1 MRLLLGREPH
11 RLEAMRTEAPRV
23 RGGEVSGQTH
33 SQDRKAEVRAALQL
47 DSEPDDEFMALLAEV
62 GEGDVAAG
70 PMVPIHARG
79 YTPDEIED
87 VVINATTGEL
97 LARAR
102 GGPGPEE
109 GRLERAR
116 ARGGRTLASIGEK
129 VGVTRARIQQ
139 LERSTN
145 IEIATFVRVAKAC
158 GYEVSVHLRPLR
170 SGFPPLSAVLGAP
183 DAT

>member
-1 MRLLLGREPH
+1 M
-11 RLEAMRTEAPRV
+11 
-23 RGGEVSGQTH
+23 SGQRH
-33 SQDRKAEVRAALQL
+33 SQDRRAEVRAALQL
-47 DSEPDDEFMALLAEV
+47 DSEPTDEFMTLLAEL
-62 GEGDVAAG
+62 GEPLLSSTLLLPGQEVPFSDAHDIRDRLERRVDLVIDAGACDV
-70 PMVPIHARG
+70 VPSTVIDMT

-87 VVINATTGEL
+87 VVVNATTGEL
-97 LARAR
+97 L
-102 GGPGPEE
+102 
-109 GRLERAR
+109 AR

-158 GYEVSVHLRPLR
+158 GYEVSVHLRPLH

-183 DAT
+183 DAP

>member
-11 RLEAMRTEAPRV
+11 RLQAMRTEDPRI
-23 RGGEVSGQTH
+23 RGGQMSGQTH

-87 VVINATTGEL
+87 VVINGTTGEL
-97 LARAR
+97 LAQ
-102 GGPGPEE
+102 
-109 GRLERAR
+109 

-158 GYEVSVHLRPLR
+158 GYEVSVHLRPLH
-170 SGFPPLSAVLGAP
+170 SDLSPLSAVLGAP

>member
-1 MRLLLGREPH
+1 M
-11 RLEAMRTEAPRV
+11 
-23 RGGEVSGQTH
+23 SGQTH
-33 SQDRKAEVRAALQL
+33 SQDKRAEVRAALQL
-47 DSEPDDEFMALLAEV
+47 DNEP
-62 GEGDVAAG
+62 
-70 PMVPIHARG
+70 
-79 YTPDEIED
+79 TDEIED

-97 LARAR
+97 LAQ
-102 GGPGPEE
+102 
-109 GRLERAR
+109 

-158 GYEVSVHLRPLR
+158 GYEVSVRLRPLR
-170 SGFPPLSAVLGAP
+170 PGLPPLSAVLGAP

>member
-1 MRLLLGREPH
+1 M
-11 RLEAMRTEAPRV
+11 
-23 RGGEVSGQTH
+23 SGQTH
-33 SQDRKAEVRAALQL
+33 SQDKKAEVRAALNL
-47 DSEPDDEFMALLAEV
+47 DSDPDDEFMALLAEV

-70 PMVPIHARG
+70 PVAPIHARG

-97 LARAR
+97 L
-102 GGPGPEE
+102 
-109 GRLERAR
+109 AR

-170 SGFPPLSAVLGAP
+170 PGLPTLSAVLGAP

>member
-1 MRLLLGREPH
+1 ME
-11 RLEAMRTEAPRV
+11 EA
-23 RGGEVSGQTH
+23 
-33 SQDRKAEVRAALQL
+33 
-47 DSEPDDEFMALLAEV
+47 
-62 GEGDVAAG
+62 
-70 PMVPIHARG
+70 I
-79 YTPDEIED
+79 
-87 VVINATTGEL
+87 INGTTGDL
-97 LARAR
+97 L
-102 GGPGPEE
+102 
-109 GRLERAR
+109 AR

-170 SGFPPLSAVLGAP
+170 SDLSPLSAVLGGS

>member
-1 MRLLLGREPH
+1 MRRLVGREPH
-11 RLEAMRTEAPRV
+11 RLEAMRTEDPRV

-33 SQDRKAEVRAALQL
+33 SQDSKAELRAALQL
-47 DSEPDDEFMALLAEV
+47 DSEP
-62 GEGDVAAG
+62 
-70 PMVPIHARG
+70 
-79 YTPDEIED
+79 TDEIED

-97 LARAR
+97 LAQ
-102 GGPGPEE
+102 
-109 GRLERAR
+109 

-158 GYEVSVHLRPLR
+158 GYEVSVRLRPLR
-170 SGFPPLSAVLGAP
+170 PGLPPLSAVLGAP

>member
-1 MRLLLGREPH
+1 M
-11 RLEAMRTEAPRV
+11 
-23 RGGEVSGQTH
+23 SGQRH

-47 DSEPDDEFMALLAEV
+47 DSEPTDEFMTLLAEL
-62 GEGDVAAG
+62 GDGDVAAG
-70 PMVPIHARG
+70 PVVPVPARS
-79 YTPDEIED
+79 YTPDEIEE
-87 VVINATTGEL
+87 VIINGTTGDL
-97 LARAR
+97 L
-102 GGPGPEE
+102 
-109 GRLERAR
+109 AR

-170 SGFPPLSAVLGAP
+170 SDLSPLSAVLGAP